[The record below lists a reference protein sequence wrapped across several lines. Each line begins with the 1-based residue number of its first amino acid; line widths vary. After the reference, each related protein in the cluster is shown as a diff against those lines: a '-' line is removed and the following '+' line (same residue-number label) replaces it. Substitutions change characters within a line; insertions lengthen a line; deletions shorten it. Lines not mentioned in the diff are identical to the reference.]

1 MVLKKF
7 WRKASQTTPTEDDSV
22 TKLLEEHREAAQ
34 ISNLSGDS
42 QLEEMKSIR
51 DTSKESH
58 SKLKKIREE
67 NHLAE
72 LMLRAMQGA
81 R

>member
-1 MVLKKF
+1 MVLEKL
-7 WRKASQTTPTEDDSV
+7 WRKLSLMKPTEDESV
-22 TKLLEEHREAAQ
+22 TKTLEEHREAAE
-34 ISNLSGDS
+34 ISNLSGTA

-51 DTSKESH
+51 DTSTESH
-58 SKLKKIREE
+58 SKLRKIREE